1 MDVATNP
8 DVLLLNILAIECCA
22 VEPSSRFPSPGLDNQ
37 EKVTIAC
44 LSVCLSVCLSLPS
57 CLRNGLHSVKRKNHN
72 VPASVTNDEG
82 VNVFVGLCY
91 ASQYSGKRERG
102 P

>member
-1 MDVATNP
+1 VSC
-8 DVLLLNILAIECCA
+8 LLYSVYTPNTTFLTI
-22 VEPSSRFPSPGLDNQ
+22 PS
-37 EKVTIAC
+37 
-44 LSVCLSVCLSLPS
+44 LSLYLYEIVVLHHVLPLGLRTDS
-57 CLRNGLHSVKRKNHN
+57 CPRYGEPYHLSLSIEGS
-72 VPASVTNDEG
+72 DEG

>member
-1 MDVATNP
+1 VVD
-8 DVLLLNILAIECCA
+8 
-22 VEPSSRFPSPGLDNQ
+22 SS
-37 EKVTIAC
+37 
-44 LSVCLSVCLSLPS
+44 
-57 CLRNGLHSVKRKNHN
+57 
-72 VPASVTNDEG
+72 DEG